1 MTDSEFIVNTNLID
15 ESDGCIANPYA
26 IDNTVLAGTS
36 RDQPSTTT
44 RGKHGQ
50 RKEYSWHCSF
60 RNLDI
65 AESHIKGNNC
75 CQNCFHCIF
84 CNTAWT
90 HHQTTETNQGVK
102 FFYRCKDC
110 NCPARLQ
117 LFSDGIHVT
126 LYAADE
132 NNHDGAPV
140 SSKVQSLGF
149 QKKQN

>member
-1 MTDSEFIVNTNLID
+1 MTDSEFIVNTNFIN
-15 ESDGCIANPYA
+15 ESDGCIAHPYA

-36 RDQPSTTT
+36 RDQPSTAT
-44 RGKHGQ
+44 RGKHGH

-90 HHQTTETNQGVK
+90 HHQTSFK
-102 FFYRCKDC
+102 IF
-110 NCPARLQ
+110 L
-117 LFSDGIHVT
+117 
-126 LYAADE
+126 
-132 NNHDGAPV
+132 
-140 SSKVQSLGF
+140 SSKRLLRLTASSNFTITDATYKLIIEGYPAFTIGASDKNKIFGLGIAT
-149 QKKQN
+149 